1 MIIQVII
8 EGILMGGIYA
18 VASLGLSL
26 IFGVMRITNFAHG
39 AIMTVGMFVS
49 YLCFT
54 SFGLSP
60 YLSIPISMTVL
71 FLLGYFIRRFLIK
84 KIENAP
90 GHDQLLLTLGVS
102 IILENLL
109 LAVFGPDSKG
119 EVFEK
124 YSKTV
129 SLFGVKVSFPKLIAF
144 FIVIAVSIALYLFLY
159 KTASGRAIRAT
170 SMNKNGALL
179 MGIVVKK
186 TNALA
191 FGIGCM
197 LAGLAGTLLI
207 SSMNIEPT
215 VGASF
220 QLTCFVVAVLGG
232 MGNLIGALASGFLI
246 GVAQALTSYFFSGKL
261 SSLIIYLIF
270 VVVLMF
276 KPSGLFERG
285 TSRE

>member
-1 MIIQVII
+1 MIVQVIL
-8 EGILMGGIYA
+8 EGLLMGGIYA

-39 AIMTVGMFVS
+39 AMMTLGMYVS
-49 YLCFT
+49 FLCFT
-54 SFGLSP
+54 YFGLSP
-60 YLSIPISMTVL
+60 YLSIPISMAVL
-71 FLLGYFIRRFLIK
+71 FLVGYFIRRFLIK

-102 IILENLL
+102 IIIENLI
-109 LAVFGPDSKG
+109 LAIFGPDSKG

-124 YSKTV
+124 FSKTV
-129 SLFGVKVSFPKLIAF
+129 SLFGIKLSLPKLIAF
-144 FIVIAVSIALYLFLY
+144 VIVIFVSIALYLYLY

-186 TNALA
+186 TNATA
-191 FGIGCM
+191 FGIGSM
-197 LAGLAGTLLI
+197 LTGLAGALLV
-207 SSMNIEPT
+207 SSMNTEPT
-215 VGASF
+215 VGVSF

-232 MGNLIGALASGFLI
+232 MGNLVGALASGFII
-246 GVAQALTSYFFSGKL
+246 GVVQSLTSYFFSGKL
-261 SSLIIYLIF
+261 STMMIYLVFIL
-270 VVVLMF
+270 VLMF